1 MFGLYNYISTKLLGR
16 ESLHEDSSNQSKTPY
31 LTSFDLFPSLP
42 PELRRKI
49 WEFALPERLVE
60 ATLDFDV
67 YG

>member
-1 MFGLYNYISTKLLGR
+1 MFGLYNYISTKLLGK
-16 ESLHEDSSNQSKTPY
+16 ESSHEDTSNQPKAPY

-60 ATLDFDV
+60 ATLDF